1 MEKSITRRVFIA
13 STVLAGT
20 ALILL
25 PQKAKTKI
33 DIEPF
38 KVIEHVQEVLFPP
51 HAKAPSAREFGATNY
66 LARVSLHS
74 SFVPSDLSF
83 LNRGAYELIKYKS
96 DFLTIDF
103 TTQQDIIDKFSKT
116 TIGRN
121 WISLLLFYTLE
132 ALLSDPIYG
141 GNRDELGWRWLSHN
155 AGQPRPQAL
164 FGEIDEKV

>member
-13 STVLAGT
+13 STILAGT
-20 ALILL
+20 VLILL

-38 KVIEHVQEVLFPP
+38 KVIEHVQEVLFP
-51 HAKAPSAREFGATNY
+51 KNSKIQAPSAREFGATNY

-83 LNRGAYELIKYKS
+83 LNRGAYSLMEYEPN
-96 DFLTIDF
+96 FLTMSFTKQQAVID
-103 TTQQDIIDKFSKT
+103 DFSKT

-155 AGQPRPQAL
+155 AGQPRPKVK
-164 FGEIDEKV
+164 FGDIV